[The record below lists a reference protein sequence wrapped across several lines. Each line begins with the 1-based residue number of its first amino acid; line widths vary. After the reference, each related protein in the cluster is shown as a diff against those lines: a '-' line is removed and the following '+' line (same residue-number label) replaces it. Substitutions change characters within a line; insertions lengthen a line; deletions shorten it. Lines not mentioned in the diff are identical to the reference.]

1 MQAELWKTE
10 YDELED
16 DDNFI
21 HYVEMMNRQ
30 VPHAAVAAKLE
41 RDGEDEETV
50 RIAHKNQFM
59 NYFAQKLIES
69 ELCLIL
75 FCFISCRLNLASNL
89 DYSLFCFWAA
99 KRLVSS
105 VSCTS
110 TGKTLGLQMRP

>member
-1 MQAELWKTE
+1 VRTKLGNCSCVHSFVQAELWKAE

-50 RIAHKNQFM
+50 SNSKCIDEVLLLWYNSIMKHDV
-59 NYFAQKLIES
+59 FA
-69 ELCLIL
+69 
-75 FCFISCRLNLASNL
+75 
-89 DYSLFCFWAA
+89 
-99 KRLVSS
+99 
-105 VSCTS
+105 
-110 TGKTLGLQMRP
+110 

>member
-1 MQAELWKTE
+1 MRLQMCVWLFGCNCKFCPSFKFTLCTGVGKYSSQLLFVSVQAELWKTD

-50 RIAHKNQFM
+50 KIANHKI
-59 NYFAQKLIES
+59 KL
-69 ELCLIL
+69 
-75 FCFISCRLNLASNL
+75 
-89 DYSLFCFWAA
+89 
-99 KRLVSS
+99 
-105 VSCTS
+105 
-110 TGKTLGLQMRP
+110 

>member
-1 MQAELWKTE
+1 LWKAE

-50 RIAHKNQFM
+50 SNSKCIDEVLLLWYNSIMKHDV
-59 NYFAQKLIES
+59 FA
-69 ELCLIL
+69 
-75 FCFISCRLNLASNL
+75 
-89 DYSLFCFWAA
+89 
-99 KRLVSS
+99 
-105 VSCTS
+105 
-110 TGKTLGLQMRP
+110 